1 MNVWDKTI
9 NLKYFNYRSKEEQEE
24 TEEDEEEEEEEEDMD
39 DEEWTGEVSFL
50 VTKEKFLRATLL
62 MWTLGYLSVFPI
74 TKQSN

>member
-1 MNVWDKTI
+1 
-9 NLKYFNYRSKEEQEE
+9 LKYFNYRSKEEQEE

-62 MWTLGYLSVFPI
+62 M
-74 TKQSN
+74 